1 MIDPVDI
8 PLRMQQGVP
17 FTHVFTWDVSGDPVA
32 LPAGS
37 TADFVMREGFRS
49 PVAVALDEADGI
61 TLHATDGTI
70 TVTFTP
76 DMPVM
81 RYRYAL
87 FVTPLG
93 GERTKLVASHADVYP
108 DESAAGGGAS

>member
-8 PLRMQQGVP
+8 PLRMELGVP
-17 FTHVFTWDVSGDPVA
+17 FTHEFTWDVGGEPVL

-37 TADFVMREGFRS
+37 TAEFVMREGFRS
-49 PVAVALDEADGI
+49 PVVLVLDETDGI
-61 TLHATDGTI
+61 TLADGSI
-70 TVTFTP
+70 TVAFTP

-87 FVTPLG
+87 FVQPAD

-108 DESAAGGGAS
+108 DEAAAGGGSS